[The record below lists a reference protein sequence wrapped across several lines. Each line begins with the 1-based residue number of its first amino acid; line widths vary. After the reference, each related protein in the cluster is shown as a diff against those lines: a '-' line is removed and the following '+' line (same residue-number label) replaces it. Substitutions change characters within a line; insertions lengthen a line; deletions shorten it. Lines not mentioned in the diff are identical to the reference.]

1 MEHYSTLKKNG
12 ILIHATSW
20 MILENVM
27 LSERSQ
33 IQRTNIVKFYYEELR
48 IDRTIETESRREVI
62 GAGGGQWG
70 LTV

>member
-1 MEHYSTLKKNG
+1 
-12 ILIHATSW
+12 